1 MSHEIRTPMNG
12 VVGMSEILDQTVLT
26 PQQQRMTRTI
36 RDSSQALLR
45 IVDDV
50 LDSSKIEAGSLQLDV
65 RPVRM
70 LSEIE
75 KALDTLS
82 PIAREKGVRFEFD
95 WDTTL
100 PEWAEIDPGRVRQ
113 ILLNIVGNAIK
124 FTGSTG
130 EDHES
135 RVSLI
140 FRRS

>member
-1 MSHEIRTPMNG
+1 MNG

-82 PIAREKGVRFEFD
+82 PIAREKGVRLEFD

-100 PEWAEIDPGRVRQ
+100 PEWPKSIRGGFAR
-113 ILLNIVGNAIK
+113 
-124 FTGSTG
+124 FC
-130 EDHES
+130 
-135 RVSLI
+135 
-140 FRRS
+140 